1 MTGVPSS
8 IGRARALT
16 VLAAITVVGGALR
29 FYHLAWGAPYFHF
42 HIDEHFVFMG
52 ADLLRKSMRDAAL
65 SPKFFM
71 YSPLPMYLLNIVR
84 AIYETVGHPLNLTVP
99 QDEVTYMVLGRGISA
114 AFGTATIPLVYAI
127 AARLLNRKA
136 GLLAAAFLAV
146 SVLHLRDSH
155 FFAVDVSMVF
165 FVVLTWL
172 SLFRLAERGDVWAG
186 VLTGLAFGAAILCKY
201 SAAFMGLPMGFAYL
215 LSPRRPRALRPLR
228 AWWPWIALGIVP
240 LAVAALTFVVL
251 DPMAWQYYGKFR
263 DDIRTLVTDP
273 LTGVT
278 RPLWI
283 GQFAGVTHLRLYW
296 FTNLL
301 WWGIGPALEIWSIAG
316 LVWMATRRR
325 ALMWLA
331 VIVPAVYF
339 LTAGNTIA
347 PFVRYAIPLTPML
360 AVAGGVFGAD
370 LIRRARW
377 RPVGLVAVGL
387 VLAVTAAYAAAYM
400 NIFRQPD
407 SRIAAARY
415 LQRVVPHGAPILVEP
430 SQVLPP
436 MGEYYAHTN
445 FYGDYQPR
453 GAESER
459 VEDFHLYTLDTYVY
473 LYNDRLS
480 DADKQAYIDRR
491 LALVDWVIL
500 DDSFREFYRDLP
512 RAEHHVVQDF
522 YTNLVAGRL
531 GFALV
536 KRFKVYPSL
545 FGWTIDDDRSEL
557 TFRLFDHPEI
567 LIFRRIG
574 PRPGAAPSS

>member
-8 IGRARALT
+8 VGRARAL
-16 VLAAITVVGGALR
+16 VMLAAITAVGGALR
-29 FYHLAWGAPYFHF
+29 FYALAWGAPYFHF

-71 YSPLPMYLLNIVR
+71 YSPLPMYLLNVVR
-84 AIYETVGHPLNLTVP
+84 AIYEAVVHPLNLTVP
-99 QDEVTYMVLGRGISA
+99 ADEVTYMVLGRGISA

-127 AARLLNRKA
+127 GARLLNRKA

-146 SVLHLRDSH
+146 SVLHVRDSH
-155 FFAVDVSMVF
+155 FFSVDVTMVF

-201 SAAFMGLPMGFAYL
+201 SAAFMGLPMGFACL
-215 LSPRRPRALRPLR
+215 LSPLRPRTLRPLA
-228 AWWPWIALGIVP
+228 AWRPWILRGVVP
-240 LAVAALTFVVL
+240 LAVAALTFAVL
-251 DPMAWQYYGKFR
+251 DPMAWQYSAKFR

-283 GQFAGVTHLRLYW
+283 GQFAGITHPRLYW

-301 WWGIGPALEIWSIAG
+301 WWGIGPALEVWAIAG

-325 ALMWLA
+325 ALTWLA
-331 VIVPAVYF
+331 VVVPLAYF
-339 LTAGNTIA
+339 LTAGNTVA
-347 PFVRYAIPLTPML
+347 PFIRYAIPLVPML
-360 AVAGGVFGAD
+360 AVAGGIFGAD
-370 LIRRARW
+370 LLRRARW
-377 RPVGLVAVGL
+377 RTAGFAAVGL
-387 VLAVTAAYAAAYM
+387 VLVATTAYAAAYM

-407 SRIAAARY
+407 SRVAAARY
-415 LQRVVPHGAPILVEP
+415 LRRAVPRGARILVEP

-436 MGEYYAHTN
+436 MGEYYDHTN

-512 RAEHHVVQDF
+512 RAQNHVVQDF

-574 PRPGAAPSS
+574 PRPGAAPQS

>member
-1 MTGVPSS
+1 M
-8 IGRARALT
+8 A
-16 VLAAITVVGGALR
+16 VLAVITAVGGALR
-29 FYHLAWGAPYFHF
+29 FYNLAWGAPYFHF

-84 AIYETVGHPLNLTVP
+84 GIYETVGHPLNLTVP
-99 QDEVTYMVLGRGISA
+99 ADEVTYMVLGRGISA
-114 AFGTATIPLVYAI
+114 AFGTATLPLVYAI
-127 AARLLNRKA
+127 GARLLNRKA

-146 SVLHLRDSH
+146 SVLHVRDSH
-155 FFAVDVSMVF
+155 FFAVDVTMVF

-186 VLTGLAFGAAILCKY
+186 ILTGLAFGAAILCKY

-215 LSPRRPRALRPLR
+215 LSPRRPRTLRPLA
-228 AWWPWIALGIVP
+228 AWWPWIIRGIVP
-240 LAVAALTFVVL
+240 LAAAALTFAVL
-251 DPMAWQYYGKFR
+251 DPMAWQYSAKFR

-283 GQFAGVTHLRLYW
+283 GQFAGITHPRLYW

-301 WWGIGPALEIWSIAG
+301 WWGIGPALEIWATAG
-316 LVWMATRRR
+316 LVWMATRRH
-325 ALMWLA
+325 ALTWLA
-331 VIVPAVYF
+331 VVVPVAYF
-339 LTAGNTIA
+339 ATAGNTIA
-347 PFVRYAIPLTPML
+347 PFVRYAIPLLPML
-360 AVAGGVFGAD
+360 AVAGGIFGAD
-370 LIRRARW
+370 LLRRARW
-377 RPVGLVAVGL
+377 RTAGGIAVGL
-387 VLAVTAAYAAAYM
+387 VLVATTAYAAAYM

-407 SRIAAARY
+407 SRVAAARY
-415 LQRVVPHGAPILVEP
+415 LRRAVPQGARILVEP

-436 MGEYYAHTN
+436 MGEYYDHTN

-512 RAEHHVVQDF
+512 RAQNHVVQDF
-522 YTNLVAGRL
+522 YTNLVGGRL

-536 KRFKVYPSL
+536 KRFKVHPSL

-574 PRPGAAPSS
+574 PRPGAGPQS

>member
-8 IGRARALT
+8 VGRARAIAL
-16 VLAAITVVGGALR
+16 LAVITIAGGVLR
-29 FYHLAWGAPYFHF
+29 FYNLAWGAPYFHF

-84 AIYETVGHPLNLTVP
+84 AIYEAVGHPLNLTVP

-127 AARLLNRKA
+127 GARLLNRKA

-146 SVLHLRDSH
+146 SVLHVRDSH
-155 FFAVDVSMVF
+155 FFAVDVTMVF

-215 LSPRRPRALRPLR
+215 LSPLRPRTLRPLG
-228 AWWPWIALGIVP
+228 AWRPWILRGMVP
-240 LAVAALTFVVL
+240 LAVAALTFAVL
-251 DPMAWQYYGKFR
+251 DPMAWQYSAKFR

-283 GQFAGVTHLRLYW
+283 GQFAGVTHPRLYW

-301 WWGIGPALEIWSIAG
+301 WWGIGPALEIWALAG
-316 LVWMATRRR
+316 LVWMTTRRH
-325 ALMWLA
+325 ALTWLA
-331 VIVPAVYF
+331 VIVPVAYF
-339 LTAGNTIA
+339 ATAGNTIA
-347 PFVRYAIPLTPML
+347 PFVRYAIPLVPML
-360 AVAGGVFGAD
+360 AVAGGLFGAD
-370 LIRRARW
+370 LLRRARW
-377 RPVGLVAVGL
+377 RTAGLVLVGL
-387 VLAVTAAYAAAYM
+387 VLLATTAYAAAYM
-400 NIFRQPD
+400 NVFRQPD
-407 SRIAAARY
+407 SRVAAARY
-415 LQRVVPHGAPILVEP
+415 LQRAVPRGARILVEP

-436 MGEYYAHTN
+436 MGEYYRHTN

-473 LYNDRLS
+473 LYNDQLS

-512 RAEHHVVQDF
+512 RAQNHVVQDF
-522 YTNLVAGRL
+522 YTNLVGGKL

-536 KRFKVYPSL
+536 KRFKVHPSL

-574 PRPGAAPSS
+574 PRPGAGSQS